1 MKSRYY
7 FGDNPNPVRGTLKS
21 LIYGIVLSV
30 EGILLILSCVFAL
43 PLAPFIAVFLAST
56 IAGMACAED
65 GVSWQEDLD
74 GDGEWETIIEQNLPG
89 GRKLR
94 TVIEE
99 DGTIRQT
106 EYGKDGEVTHEWLM
120 IPDPENPE
128 DYTIYVWDEEEED
141 WLVDQD
147 QNGIPDEQEG
157 SDDSGDSGDDS
168 GDSGDDDSGDSG
180 GGNDGDN
187 DESGLPEGAF

>member
-7 FGDNPNPVRGTLKS
+7 FGDNPNPVRGTIKS
-21 LIYGIVLSV
+21 LIFGLVLSV
-30 EGILLILSCVFAL
+30 GGIILILSFIFTL
-43 PLAPFIAVFLAST
+43 PVAVVVADFLICTLVGIA
-56 IAGMACAED
+56 CDED

-74 GDGEWETIIEQNLPG
+74 NDGTWETIIEQNLPG

-106 EYGKDGEVTHEWLM
+106 EYDKDGQVIHDWLM

-157 SDDSGDSGDDS
+157 SDDSGDDS
-168 GDSGDDDSGDSG
+168 GDSGDDNSGDSG